1 MIACPICKKPAPVKA
16 YGSFFTPDPTYRL
29 AATCPEY
36 HWRGR
41 MCATREEAE
50 GA

>member
-1 MIACPICKKPAPVKA
+1 MVICNKPAPVKA
-16 YGSFFTPDPTYRL
+16 YGPFFAPDLTYRF
-29 AATCPEY
+29 AASCPEY

-50 GA
+50 ASCV